1 MLRTKSL
8 TYSTARYIIST
19 ISTATARTNG
29 VNRTLQLYVEL
40 LGPEAHDEL
49 ESLKYYLQT
58 EECQEW
64 EPARSCNL
72 SISISCVNNYSLREP
87 YHPFSFFFLLKNKFV
102 KGTRSPALRRL
113 SGRYPFGRSIWSNAT
128 SMRQTTAGL

>member
-72 SISISCVNNYSLREP
+72 SISISCINNYSLREP
-87 YHPFSFFFLLKNKFV
+87 YHPFSFFFL
-102 KGTRSPALRRL
+102 P
-113 SGRYPFGRSIWSNAT
+113 IWKIHWEQCCFNAADNDGIIRDHN
-128 SMRQTTAGL
+128 SK